1 MPLLSVGS
9 PISVGPMFTYILHFD
24 LQWDKFLKLGDV
36 PEVPAAMVNKII
48 RSQKPAQCAQLIY
61 TVS

>member
-1 MPLLSVGS
+1 MPFLSVCP

-36 PEVPAAMVNKII
+36 PEVPPAMVKKII
-48 RSQKPAQCAQLIY
+48 KSQKPGQCAQLIY

>member
-1 MPLLSVGS
+1 MPLLSVCS

-24 LQWDKFLKLGDV
+24 LQWGDFLKLGDV
-36 PEVPAAMVNKII
+36 PEFTADMVNKII
-48 RSQKPAQCAQLIY
+48 TSQEPGQCAQLIY